1 MPESNTRNNCPAVLI
16 VDDEKQILL
25 SFSMLLKSSGIGNV
39 ITIEDSRDVMPVL
52 AQSEVSVVVLDLTMP
67 HLPGTELLPMIHA
80 DYPGIPVIV
89 MSGMNDITT
98 AVDCMRSGA
107 VDYLVK
113 PVEISRFISSV
124 KQAVE
129 MCSLRNEAM
138 SLKNYLLNDTLNNAP
153 AFSSIITN
161 SRRMRGIF
169 QYAEVVAK
177 TPQPVLVTG
186 ETGVGKELI
195 ARCIHDLSGRHGAFV
210 EVNAAGLDDMV
221 FSDTLFGH
229 RKGAFTGAD
238 TNREG
243 LIAKAADGTLFLD
256 EIGDMTKPSQVK
268 LLRLLQEGSYYP
280 LGSDTQK
287 RSTARIIAATN
298 QNLETAMERGDFRK
312 DLYYRLKAHQVQIPP
327 LRDRSEDIPLLIDY
341 FTILA
346 AESFNRQQLNVSSEL
361 KRRISAYAFPG
372 NVRELRAVVFDAV
385 ARNTS
390 GALTVNDFGALFGET
405 PQTEAKFA
413 PAQSGPPDRLV
424 LPEQLPTLREAR
436 QQLITEALSR
446 AEGNQGVAASWLGIT
461 RQALNKYLSRR
472 NDQPED

>member
-1 MPESNTRNNCPAVLI
+1 MPDNINRGNCPAVLI

-39 ITIEDSRDVMPVL
+39 VTIEDSRDVMPVL
-52 AQSEVSVVVLDLTMP
+52 AQIAVSVVVLDLTMP
-67 HLPGTELLPMIHA
+67 YMSGTELLPMIHA
-80 DYPGIPVIV
+80 DYPDIPVIV

-98 AVDCMRSGA
+98 AVECMKSGA
-107 VDYLVK
+107 VNYLVK
-113 PVEISRFISSV
+113 PVEVSRFIASV

-138 SLKNYLLNDTLNNAP
+138 SLKNYLLNDTLNDAP

-161 SRRMRGIF
+161 SRRMRSVF

-186 ETGVGKELI
+186 ETGVGKELV
-195 ARCIHDLSGRHGAFV
+195 AQCIHDLSGRHGSFV
-210 EVNAAGLDDMV
+210 EINAAGLDDMV

-238 TNREG
+238 TNRDG
-243 LIAKAADGTLFLD
+243 LIAKADDGTLFLD

-268 LLRLLQEGSYYP
+268 LLRLLQDGSYYP

-298 QNLETAMERGDFRK
+298 QDLDAAMERGDFRK
-312 DLYYRLKAHQVQIPP
+312 DLYYRLKAHQVHIPP
-327 LRDRSEDIPLLIDY
+327 LRDRREDIPLLMDY
-341 FTILA
+341 FAILA
-346 AESFNRQQLNVSSEL
+346 AESFGRQQPKASTEL
-361 KRRISAYAFPG
+361 KRRIARHDFPG

-390 GALTVNDFGALFGET
+390 GALTVHDFRAL
-405 PQTEAKFA
+405 PAEAPRTDPDA
-413 PAQSGPPDRLV
+413 AASQAEPADSLV

-436 QQLITEALSR
+436 EQLITEALNR
-446 AEGNQGVAASWLGIT
+446 AGGNQGVAASWLGIT
-461 RQALNKYLSRR
+461 RQALNKYLLRR
-472 NDQPED
+472 SDRMDD